1 MRIHHAT
8 ATKAE
13 KLGIT
18 MGTDE
23 KYGFWAEVPKSKSRN
38 NRFYAAKAP
47 EALAAAE
54 LEKMLRA
61 EYPAISFFTDDGY
74 CFDHVETEGP
84 FLITETLP
92 SLSDL
97 LEACEAEGL
106 DPEQGLEDEQPEVV
120 VVKAKYKVEYAARGN
135 PDNCGDELAQLLD
148 GMFVT
153 QKGEDPEAFDWQVF
167 ESFLVL
173 NGVDISG
180 KWATLPST
188 GSRGWQGRYRM
199 NGRQKLEQV
208 IAERGTVILLD
219 KREIK
224 MSAETIETFRERH
237 SRVLEK
243 RAKAREVTE

>member
-8 ATKAE
+8 AAKAT
-13 KLGIT
+13 KLGIELT
-18 MGTDE
+18 ISGDLFAAHLP
-23 KYGFWAEVPKSKSRN
+23 KVP
-38 NRFYAAKAP
+38 NRTGVFYHAKAP

-61 EYPAISFFTDDGY
+61 EYPALRLAN
-74 CFDHVETEGP
+74 EGCEVRGP
-84 FLITETLP
+84 EDMVIYEGDTLP
-92 SLSDL
+92 SLATL
-97 LEACEAEGL
+97 LEVCENLEI
-106 DPEQGLEDEQPEVV
+106 DPTEGLEDEQPEVV
-120 VVKAKYKVEYAARGN
+120 VVKAKYKIEYAARGN

-188 GSRGWQGRYRM
+188 GGRGWQGRYRM

>member
-8 ATKAE
+8 AAKAT
-13 KLGIT
+13 KLGIELT
-18 MGTDE
+18 ISGDLFAATL
-23 KYGFWAEVPKSKSRN
+23 PKHNGRICT
-38 NRFYAAKAP
+38 FYHAKAP

-61 EYPAISFFTDDGY
+61 EYPALRLAN
-74 CFDHVETEGP
+74 EGWEYEIVGP
-84 FLITETLP
+84 EDMVIYEGDTLP
-92 SLSDL
+92 SLATL
-97 LEACEAEGL
+97 LEVCENL
-106 DPEQGLEDEQPEVV
+106 DIDPTEGLEDEQPELV

-167 ESFLVL
+167 ESFLTL

-188 GSRGWQGRYRM
+188 GGRGWQGRYRM

>member
-8 ATKAE
+8 AAKAT
-13 KLGIT
+13 KLGIELT
-18 MGTDE
+18 VSGDLFAATL
-23 KYGFWAEVPKSKSRN
+23 PKHNGRICT
-38 NRFYAAKAP
+38 FYHAKAP

-61 EYPAISFFTDDGY
+61 EYPALTLEYDGNDY
-74 CFDHVETEGP
+74 SVRHNEALLFESPD
-84 FLITETLP
+84 LP
-92 SLSDL
+92 SLAGI
-97 LEACEAEGL
+97 LEVCEDSEIDPTEGL
-106 DPEQGLEDEQPEVV
+106 DDEQPEVV